1 MQLADLDGVII
12 EASENA
18 LGHQFNIIYASWQLK
33 TVKLRE
39 LIQTPYSDSVVI

>member
-12 EASENA
+12 EACENA
-18 LGHQFNIIYASWQLK
+18 LGHQFNVIDASRQLK